1 MQNALN
7 WLYENLY
14 NYMIPVCGLCVLRIV
29 MCLIELAHMKKL
41 REKKFVYRR
50 VVNHYSEIG
59 AFIGLLIGC
68 VLVCVIPSLALL
80 FAAVA
85 IALGVVGYRIGRQK
99 GTEADAFWKDVME
112 EAAAGEEGHKVNA
125 LSVESNFG
133 GLIDTLDVF
142 DKPAE
147 QGEETPAQAEE
158 GAAQTECAG
167 DDTPAAEAADGE

>member
-14 NYMIPVCGLCVLRIV
+14 NYMIPVCALCVLRIV

-50 VVNHYSEIG
+50 VSAHYREIG
-59 AFIGLLIGC
+59 TFIGLLIGC
-68 VLVCVIPSLALL
+68 LLICVIPSLALL

-85 IALGVVGYRIGRQK
+85 IVLGVIGYRLGGKK
-99 GTEADAFWKDVME
+99 GEEMDIFWRDVME
-112 EAAAGEEGHKVNA
+112 EVAASEDGHKINA

-142 DKPAE
+142 DK
-147 QGEETPAQAEE
+147 EETPES
-158 GAAQTECAG
+158 
-167 DDTPAAEAADGE
+167 DTPAEDSAAQE

>member
-14 NYMIPVCGLCVLRIV
+14 NYMIPICALCVLRIV
-29 MCLIELAHMKKL
+29 MCMIELAHMKKL

-50 VVNHYSEIG
+50 VGSHYSEIG

-68 VLVCVIPSLALL
+68 ILVCVIPSLALL

-85 IALGVVGYRIGRQK
+85 IALGVVGYRLGKQK
-99 GTEADAFWKDVME
+99 GAEADAFWKDVMD
-112 EAAAGEEGHKVNA
+112 EAASGEEGHKVNA

-142 DKPAE
+142 DEPAA
-147 QGEETPAQAEE
+147 QGENAP
-158 GAAQTECAG
+158 AQTEDGVPQTENAG
-167 DDTPAAEAADGE
+167 DDTPAADTADGE

>member
-14 NYMIPVCGLCVLRIV
+14 NYMIPLCALCVLRIV

-50 VVNHYSEIG
+50 VGNHYSEIG
-59 AFIGLLIGC
+59 TFIGLLIGC
-68 VLVCVIPSLALL
+68 ILVCVIPSLALL

-85 IALGVVGYRIGRQK
+85 IALGVVGYQMGKRK
-99 GTEADAFWKDVME
+99 GTEADAFWRDVME
-112 EAAAGEEGHKVNA
+112 EAASGEEGHKVNA

-133 GLIDTLDVF
+133 GFLDTLDVY
-142 DKPAE
+142 DKENEPE
-147 QGEETPAQAEE
+147 PDSSDEKPDETEQAE
-158 GAAQTECAG
+158 
-167 DDTPAAEAADGE
+167 

>member
-14 NYMIPVCGLCVLRIV
+14 NYMIPICALCVLRIV

-50 VVNHYSEIG
+50 VGNHYSEIG
-59 AFIGLLIGC
+59 AFIGLFIGC

-85 IALGVVGYRIGRQK
+85 IALGVVGYRLGKQK
-99 GTEADAFWKDVME
+99 GAEADAFWKEVME

-142 DKPAE
+142 DKPTE
-147 QGEETPAQAEE
+147 QGEDAPTRIEE
-158 GAAQTECAG
+158 GAPQTESAG
-167 DDTPAAEAADGE
+167 DDTPAADTADGE